1 MFADLTPNRSLREA
15 IEEEKRRLG
24 AQQTTHTAPVI
35 GDSAAE
41 RVVAPMI
48 PVEYQI
54 QLACRPVTPE
64 ENAKMVVPVVDSDE
78 ESFLLHA
85 SLLAPDVEL
94 ELMEDGHIPT
104 DIVLIIDIS
113 GSMNND
119 APPPKGKQV
128 HESANL
134 SLSLLD
140 LVKHATNTVIETLT
154 EYDRLALVSFSN
166 SAQIVFDFTVMTDV
180 GKRLASSRLKSLE
193 ADGMT
198 NLWDGLF
205 KGLELLKA
213 RFDPQQPALSAGLA
227 QRNSTILLLTDGE
240 PNIEP
245 PRGILP
251 MLKRYT
257 ERPEN
262 KFQGVI
268 NTFGF
273 GYSLHSHLL
282 RDIAIQGNGMYAF
295 IPDSGFVGT
304 AFVNALANTLSTV
317 VTDAEL
323 TVMPGEGVRIFP
335 IDGLL
340 HAVRPI
346 TLPANSP
353 KPLKTPVGTMQMG
366 QSVDRMFYMT
376 IKKNLLTSPNPNPSS
391 LLASFTLNRASA
403 RGVAFGS
410 SQQTLLSQNIVSEY
424 SQLSQSEDDVDKLQ
438 YQLVRYR
445 ATKTIQAVYEN
456 MKMSKKEEAVN
467 LVDSFVSEMNELT
480 SGNLSYTLSQSQ
492 QRIKDLTRDF
502 SGQISEAVSREE
514 WWRKWGI
521 HYLPSL
527 QRAHELQQCNNFKV
541 RIYVYVYIYVYVL
554 FFSV

>member
-1 MFADLTPNRSLREA
+1 
-15 IEEEKRRLG
+15 
-24 AQQTTHTAPVI
+24 
-35 GDSAAE
+35 
-41 RVVAPMI
+41 
-48 PVEYQI
+48 
-54 QLACRPVTPE
+54 
-64 ENAKMVVPVVDSDE
+64 
-78 ESFLLHA
+78 
-85 SLLAPDVEL
+85 
-94 ELMEDGHIPT
+94 
-104 DIVLIIDIS
+104 
-113 GSMNND
+113 
-119 APPPKGKQV
+119 
-128 HESANL
+128 
-134 SLSLLD
+134 
-140 LVKHATNTVIETLT
+140 VIETLT

-213 RFDPQQPALSAGLA
+213 RFDPQQPLLSAGMA

-323 TVMPGEGVRIFP
+323 TVMPGDGVRIFP

-340 HAVRPI
+340 QTVRPI
-346 TLPANSP
+346 ALPSSSP
-353 KPLKTPVGTMQMG
+353 KPLKTPVGTIQMG
-366 QSVDRMFYMT
+366 QSVDRMYYMT
-376 IKKNLLTSPNPNPSS
+376 IKKNLLVSSMNPSPS
-391 LLASFTLNRASA
+391 SFIGSFTLNRASA

-410 SQQTLLSQNIVSEY
+410 SQQTLLSQNVVSEF
-424 SQLSQSEDDVDKLQ
+424 SQISQSVDDVDKLQ
-438 YQLVRYR
+438 LQLVRYK
-445 ATKTIQAVYEN
+445 ATKTIHAIYEN
-456 MKMSKKEEAVN
+456 MKMSKRDEAVN
-467 LVDSFVSEMNELT
+467 LVDAFVSEMNELT
-480 SGNLSYTLSQSQ
+480 SGNLSYTLSKSQ
-492 QRIKDLTRDF
+492 QQIIDLSRDF
-502 SGQISEAVSREE
+502 SGQISQAVSREE

-541 RIYVYVYIYVYVL
+541 G
-554 FFSV
+554 FSIVIMHF

>member
-1 MFADLTPNRSLREA
+1 
-15 IEEEKRRLG
+15 
-24 AQQTTHTAPVI
+24 
-35 GDSAAE
+35 
-41 RVVAPMI
+41 MI
-48 PVEYQI
+48 PIDYQI
-54 QLACRPVTPE
+54 ELSCRPITPE
-64 ENAKMVVPVVDSDE
+64 ESIKMVMPAATDSDE

-85 SLLAPDVEL
+85 SILAPDVEGL
-94 ELMEDGHIPT
+94 DDGHIPT

-119 APPPKGKQV
+119 APPPKGKQA

-154 EYDRLALVSFSN
+154 EYDRLALISFSN

-213 RFDPQQPALSAGLA
+213 RFDPTQPTLNAGLA

-257 ERPEN
+257 DRPEN
-262 KFQGVI
+262 KFQGII

-317 VTDAEL
+317 ITDAEL
-323 TVMPGEGVRIFP
+323 TVVPSDGVRIFP
-335 IDGLL
+335 LEGLINT
-340 HAVRPI
+340 VRPI
-346 TLPANSP
+346 TLPASSP
-353 KPLKTPVGTMQMG
+353 KQMKVPVGTIQMG
-366 QSVDRMFYMT
+366 QSIDRLFYMT
-376 IKKNLLTSPNPNPSS
+376 IKKS
-391 LLASFTLNRASA
+391 LLLNSTGSTTGILTMTLNRASA

-410 SQQTLLSQNIVSEY
+410 SQQTQLTQNIISNY
-424 SQLSQSEDDVDKLQ
+424 FQISQSEDEVDKLQ
-438 YQLVRYR
+438 YQFVRYK
-445 ATKTIQAVYEN
+445 AIKTIQTVYEN
-456 MKMSKKEEAVN
+456 MKMSKKEDAII
-467 LVDSFVSEMNELT
+467 LVDTFVSEMNELT
-480 SGNLSYTLSQSQ
+480 SGNLSYTLSVPQ
-492 QRIKDLTRDF
+492 QRVKDLTRDF

-541 RIYVYVYIYVYVL
+541 KFVDFINSITYCIALLDV
-554 FFSV
+554 

>member
-1 MFADLTPNRSLREA
+1 MIGDTAV
-15 IEEEKRRLG
+15 
-24 AQQTTHTAPVI
+24 QQVAAPVI
-35 GDSAAE
+35 PAT
-41 RVVAPMI
+41 
-48 PVEYQI
+48 YQI
-54 QLACRPVTPE
+54 DLACRPVKPE
-64 ENAKMVVPVVDSDE
+64 ESAKMVAPVADSDE
-78 ESFLLHA
+78 EAFLLHA
-85 SLLAPDVEL
+85 SLLSPDVEL
-94 ELMEDGHIPT
+94 EEDGHVPT

-154 EYDRLALVSFSN
+154 KYDRLALVSFSN

-205 KGLELLKA
+205 RGLELLKA
-213 RFDPQQPALSAGLA
+213 RFDPSQPLLSAGIS
-227 QRNSTILLLTDGE
+227 QRNSAILLLTDGE

-262 KFQGVI
+262 KFQGII

-323 TVMPGEGVRIFP
+323 TVMPGDGVRIFP

-340 HAVRPI
+340 NTVRPI
-346 TLPANSP
+346 TLPASSP

-366 QSVDRMFYMT
+366 QSIDRLFYMT
-376 IKKNLLTSPNPNPSS
+376 VKKNLLLSPTTGSFLTS
-391 LLASFTLNRASA
+391 LTLNRASA

-410 SQQTLLSQNIVSEY
+410 AEQTMLSQNLVSIF
-424 SQLSQSEDDVDKLQ
+424 SQIPQAAEDVDKLE
-438 YQLVRYR
+438 YQLVRYK
-445 ATKTIQAVYEN
+445 ATKTIQAVYEC
-456 MKMSKKEEAVN
+456 MKMSKREEAVG
-467 LVDSFVSEMNELT
+467 LVDAFVSEMNELT
-480 SGNLSYTLSQSQ
+480 SGNLSYTLSEPQ

-541 RIYVYVYIYVYVL
+541 CVRLRQYV
-554 FFSV
+554 